1 MALRPD
7 RTRRRGGDNPLA
19 ALDGFAAPAVR
30 RDQDENRNALQD
42 NSMGAHMAAIVN
54 SDLQDEIDD
63 GEAFERAEALR
74 NTDNFGQVFNTY
86 RRQLD
91 GTAPRH
97 EVDAT
102 ERLDGPRGNAPAR
115 GNLPAVAGNRNALA
129 AHDPMA
135 GGAGGM
141 TDFLPLRHAGGYFL
155 NQVRRLG
162 RDIFAQYAPGTAI
175 EDINLMGTMPGFHSP
190 AVVRDHIMWIS
201 QNGNEV
207 TTDEIDFGQNIP
219 GYRAT
224 ASLWEVDHF
233 NFLIVRDN
241 HGEYVYGWPRAPQP
255 VIAAAPNVPRLR

>member
-1 MALRPD
+1 MRG
-7 RTRRRGGDNPLA
+7 GGDNPLV
-19 ALDGFAAPAVR
+19 ALDGFAAGPVVR
-30 RDQDENRNALQD
+30 QDRNENGNALQD
-42 NSMGAHMAAIVN
+42 NSMGAHMAAILD
-54 SDLQDEIDD
+54 SDLRDEIDD

-74 NTDNFGQVFNTY
+74 VTDNFGPVFAAY
-86 RRQLD
+86 RRQID
-91 GTAPRH
+91 GPAARH
-97 EVDAT
+97 EVDAA
-102 ERLDGPRGNAPAR
+102 ERIGGPRGQAPAR
-115 GNLPAVAGNRNALA
+115 ANLPAVAGNRNALA

-135 GGAGGM
+135 GRPGEM

-175 EDINLMGTMPGFHSP
+175 EDINLMGTMPGFHSA
-190 AVVRDHIMWIS
+190 AVVRDHIRWIT

-233 NFLIVRDN
+233 NFLLVRDN
-241 HGEYVYGWPRAPQP
+241 HGEYVYGWPRAPRP
-255 VIAAAPNVPRLR
+255 AIEAAPNYPRLR